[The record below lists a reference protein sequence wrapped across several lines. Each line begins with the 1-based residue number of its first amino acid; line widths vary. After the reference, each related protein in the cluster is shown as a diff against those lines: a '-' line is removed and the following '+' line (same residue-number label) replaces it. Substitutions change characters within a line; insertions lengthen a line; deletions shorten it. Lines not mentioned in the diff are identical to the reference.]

1 MSRGIGTFCYNNV
14 LMTFKNS
21 VVCFFI
27 VAFLIGGFSFVS
39 FVKAQELTP
48 QQRAQL
54 EAELAQTQREIEEQ
68 EKIIADLKQ
77 KQKTIG
83 GDITILTAQIKQ
95 AEAVLKQKNSTIK
108 KLSTEI
114 NAKTQRIN
122 SLVSRIERGKIS
134 LAELIRRTNEID
146 DYSLPEAMLSNENF
160 SEFFGD
166 LDSFNSIQRDLQELF
181 FAIREAKTETEKE
194 KKALDE
200 KKNQEEDAKYIIE
213 QKRKEVA
220 RNEAEK
226 KQLLA
231 VVNKTKAVQDT
242 ILAQKQ
248 AKAEQIRV
256 TLFGLRD
263 AEAIPFATA
272 LAYAETASRATGVR
286 PALIL
291 AILTQE
297 TNLGKNIGSC
307 YVKDLQTGDGAGKNT
322 GRIFE
327 QVMYSRTDNPNRPN
341 DTIPFESITS
351 RLGKS
356 WSVTPVSCPIDP
368 YGDGKYYSG
377 RGFGGGMGPSQF
389 IPSTWESF
397 KKRIA
402 KVFGIDADQAN
413 PWNAQHAITA
423 TAIYLADLGASTGT
437 YTNERTAACK
447 YYSGKTCFSS
457 SGKANVGLTYGNEVL
472 KKAEAIQVNIDFL
485 KSVS

>member
-1 MSRGIGTFCYNNV
+1 MSREIGTFCYNEILMV
-14 LMTFKNS
+14 LKKSVILFFLFSCLLGGLFTFSKLN
-21 VVCFFI
+21 
-27 VAFLIGGFSFVS
+27 
-39 FVKAQELTP
+39 AQELTS

-54 EAELAQTQREIEEQ
+54 EAELAQTQKEIEEQ

-95 AEAVLKQKNSTIK
+95 AEAVLKQKNSAIK

-114 NAKTQRIN
+114 SAKTQRIN
-122 SLVSRIERGKIS
+122 SLSARIDRGKIS

-146 DYSLPEAMLSNENF
+146 TYSLPEAVLSNDNF

-166 LDSFNSIQRDLQELF
+166 LDSFNSIQRNLQDLF

-194 KKALDE
+194 KKTLNE

-248 AKAEQIRV
+248 SRAEQIRV
-256 TLFGLRD
+256 ALFGLRD

-272 LAYAETASRATGVR
+272 LEYAETASRATGVR

-307 YVKDLQTGDGAGKNT
+307 YVKNLQTGEGAGKNT

-341 DTIPFESITS
+341 DTIPFEAITS

-356 WSVTPVSCPIDP
+356 WSITPVSCPIDP
-368 YGDGKYYSG
+368 YGDGKYYVG

-402 KVFGIDADQAN
+402 KVFGVDADQAN

-447 YYSGKTCFSS
+447 YYSGRTCYSS
-457 SGKANVGLTYGNEVL
+457 SGGANAGLTYGNEVL
-472 KKAEAIQVNIDFL
+472 KKAEVIQVNIDFL
-485 KSVS
+485 KSV

>member
-1 MSRGIGTFCYNNV
+1 MSREIGTFCYNNV

-21 VVCFFI
+21 VVYFFI
-27 VAFLIGGFSFVS
+27 ATFLIGGFLFVS
-39 FVKAQELTP
+39 SVNAQELTP

-122 SLVSRIERGKIS
+122 SLVSRIDRGKIS

-146 DYSLPEAMLSNENF
+146 GYSLPEAILSNENF
-160 SEFFGD
+160 SDFFGD

-256 TLFGLRD
+256 ALFGLRD

-272 LAYAETASRATGVR
+272 LEYAETASRATGVR

-307 YVKDLQTGDGAGKNT
+307 YVKNLQTGDGAGKNT

-327 QVMYSRTDNPNRPN
+327 QVMYSKTDNPNRPN
-341 DTIPFESITS
+341 DTIPFESIAT
-351 RLGKS
+351 RLGRS

-368 YGDGKYYSG
+368 NGDGKYYVG

-402 KVFGIDADQAN
+402 KVYGIDADQAN

-423 TAIYLADLGASTGT
+423 TAIYLSDLGANTGT

-447 YYSGKTCFSS
+447 YYSGRTCFNS
-457 SGKANVGLTYGNEVL
+457 SGGANVGLTYGNEVL
-472 KKAEAIQVNIDFL
+472 KKAESIQINIDFL
-485 KSVS
+485 KSV